1 MKVKKMIALKKF
13 LGAMFEKILMQQ
25 KNLETQV
32 GFSNLLDDV
41 NQAIN
46 RKTQIDK
53 EGIQQIDQMV
63 KSIEANNKWVKEQ
76 FERITTQPGFMRIPT
91 PQAPEEGKKLKKK
104 SNLSVTQPEAGLKRK
119 STVKLDESK
128 EAQDH

>member
-46 RKTQIDK
+46 RKT
-53 EGIQQIDQMV
+53 
-63 KSIEANNKWVKEQ
+63 
-76 FERITTQPGFMRIPT
+76 
-91 PQAPEEGKKLKKK
+91 
-104 SNLSVTQPEAGLKRK
+104 
-119 STVKLDESK
+119 
-128 EAQDH
+128 